1 MRTCPKCNLIIDN
14 DSAKFCRKCGTKLP
28 DIQPIESSEPE
39 IIAEPE
45 QEFHQA
51 QDYSNAIIEPQTD
64 EYNELEAQSD
74 SQSDSISF
82 DVETTNEPVHEESLD
97 QPEIVNISPVEDI
110 NNNLA
115 EEQNYI
121 SVEPTND
128 QPVEESNN
136 NLEEEQNCISVEPT
150 NDQPAEVGAPIDT
163 TEQNVEV
170 SQYTPPTI
178 DYAKAWK
185 IIIASSIAILLG
197 LVLWMLELSI

>member
-1 MRTCPKCNLIIDN
+1 MRTCPRCNLSIDN

-28 DIQPIESSEPE
+28 DIQPIESYGPE
-39 IIAEPE
+39 IVAEPE
-45 QEFHQA
+45 QEFYQA
-51 QDYSNAIIEPQTD
+51 PDYSNDIIELQTE
-64 EYNELEAQSD
+64 EYNEVESQ

-82 DVETTNEPVHEESLD
+82 DVEATNDTIQKESLD
-97 QPEIVNISPVEDI
+97 QQEIVNISPVEDI

-115 EEQNYI
+115 EEQNY
-121 SVEPTND
+121 
-128 QPVEESNN
+128 
-136 NLEEEQNCISVEPT
+136 ISVEPT

-185 IIIASSIAILLG
+185 IIIACSISLLLG

>member
-1 MRTCPKCNLIIDN
+1 MRTCPRCNLSIDN

-28 DIQPIESSEPE
+28 DIQPLESNGPE
-39 IIAEPE
+39 IVAEPE
-45 QEFHQA
+45 QEFYQA
-51 QDYSNAIIEPQTD
+51 PDYSNDIIEPQTE
-64 EYNELEAQSD
+64 EYNEVE
-74 SQSDSISF
+74 SQSQSQPDSISF
-82 DVETTNEPVHEESLD
+82 DVEATNDTIQNESLD
-97 QPEIVNISPVEDI
+97 QQEIVNISPVEDI
-110 NNNLA
+110 NNNLV

-185 IIIASSIAILLG
+185 IIIACSISLLLG